1 MTEQEDDVLLD
12 EDLDEDELTEDD
24 DASDV
29 NAEGE
34 TSNFE
39 TEDDDV
45 QSELSASTTSEKDK
59 ETKSYLLLFVI
70 LGGIFFSLLPLWF
83 NAPNGYSLLK
93 DSFSKDKTPQPTGGG
108 VSCLPAGE
116 RLFTKEELSRYT
128 EQPKILLGFLG
139 VVYDVTSGSYYHP
152 DGAYHFFA
160 GT

>member
-1 MTEQEDDVLLD
+1 MSEQEDDVLLD
-12 EDLDEDELTEDD
+12 EDLDEDELTD

-70 LGGIFFSLLPLWF
+70 CGGIFFSLLPLWF

-93 DSFSKDKTPQPTGGG
+93 DPFSKGKTQQPTGGA
-108 VSCLPAGE
+108 SCLPAGE

-139 VVYDVTSGSYYHP
+139 VVYDVTAGSYYHP